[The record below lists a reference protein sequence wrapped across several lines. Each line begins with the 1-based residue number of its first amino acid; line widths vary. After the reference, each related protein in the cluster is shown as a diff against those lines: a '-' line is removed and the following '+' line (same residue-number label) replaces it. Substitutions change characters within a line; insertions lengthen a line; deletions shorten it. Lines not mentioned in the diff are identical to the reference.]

1 MTYACSIMAAVAV
14 LCSAASS
21 CTHSEGILITPQ
33 AGQPVTRIQGMLS
46 GIREEALFIFHA
58 RAGQHLR
65 VSISGENPIRGVVIY
80 PSGKIEGGLSGTI
93 FNETLTET
101 GEYRI
106 RVTESPM
113 GEEWRGKFILEI
125 ELKDK

>member
-1 MTYACSIMAAVAV
+1 MTYACSIMAAVLV
-14 LCSAASS
+14 LCSAVSS
-21 CTHSEGILITPQ
+21 CTHREGILIIPQ
-33 AGQPVTRIQGMLS
+33 AGQPVTRIQGTLS
-46 GIREEALFIFHA
+46 GIRDEAFFIFHA

-65 VSISGENPIRGVVIY
+65 VAVSGENPIRGVVIY

-93 FNETLTET
+93 FNETLTEA

-106 RVTESPM
+106 RVTESTM

-125 ELKDK
+125 ELK